1 MSPKLH
7 CRSVSCLSVNVT
19 TVGVRV
25 ADNVLVLQAVACRVS
40 KLSEFA
46 RTMQAQNNNNQSQI
60 KLLIVVA
67 VMFSAFYPQLL

>member
-1 MSPKLH
+1 MKQIAVEN
-7 CRSVSCLSVNVT
+7 CD
-19 TVGVRV
+19 
-25 ADNVLVLQAVACRVS
+25 DNVLLLQAVACRVA

-67 VMFSAFYPQLL
+67 VIFSALLT

>member
-1 MSPKLH
+1 MS
-7 CRSVSCLSVNVT
+7 
-19 TVGVRV
+19 
-25 ADNVLVLQAVACRVS
+25 DNGLLLQAVACRNA

-67 VMFSAFYPQLL
+67 VITSAF